1 MGLVSDVRA
10 VTAAADELKNDTRQ
24 RVTLVNDLDI
34 QIETG
39 RNDLSILVEETGKAL
54 QDLETFLV
62 TMDLA
67 LTASFS
73 KFDSANTALDQRV
86 KALRANLLAELDAND
101 QAVAQLL
108 PQVQIS
114 LDLVEKA
121 VGGAAT
127 GMSELVA
134 ENKRLVELAEK
145 SSDEAE
151 TRAQALLATVQS
163 QRDTLQ
169 QQANELTGSWDGLE
183 SELKTQLTQLQSEF
197 LAVGSAATTSLKGL
211 SEQLATQST
220 QAQGGAHTA

>member
-1 MGLVSDVRA
+1 
-10 VTAAADELKNDTRQ
+10 
-24 RVTLVNDLDI
+24 
-34 QIETG
+34 
-39 RNDLSILVEETGKAL
+39 
-54 QDLETFLV
+54 
-62 TMDLA
+62 
-67 LTASFS
+67 
-73 KFDSANTALDQRV
+73 V

-220 QAQGGAHTA
+220 QAQGGAHTALFTETISELQKLAVDLGQRVLELKTLGDSPRNLAEQDLHQLGVRLRDTAEGPLELVKQIHAKAASHRLFEPQFDFR